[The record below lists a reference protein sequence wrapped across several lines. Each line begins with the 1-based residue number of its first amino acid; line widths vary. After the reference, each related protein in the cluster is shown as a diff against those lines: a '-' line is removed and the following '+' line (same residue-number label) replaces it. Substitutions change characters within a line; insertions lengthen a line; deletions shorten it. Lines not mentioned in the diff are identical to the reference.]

1 MRRRSVILGSFSA
14 GTALSVGLLVVPREP
29 PAKTGEKGTFANDC
43 CGTFELSDGKM
54 VLNGVRTVRY
64 TVASDAVGPYILPRT
79 DVGTMPDHGF
89 AVDGSR
95 SIRKL
100 RLDRLPGP
108 TRITLYE
115 GLIPYVFI
123 RKATRFHK

>member
-1 MRRRSVILGSFSA
+1 MWRKIIPGVVAA
-14 GTALSVGLLVVPREP
+14 GTAVYLGFLIVPHG
-29 PAKTGEKGTFANDC
+29 PAVKAGENGTFSNDC

-54 VLNGVRTVRY
+54 ILNGETSVRY
-64 TVASDAVGPYILPRT
+64 TVAADANGPYILPRI

-95 SIRKL
+95 SVRKL

-115 GLIPYVFI
+115 GIIPYVFT
-123 RKATRFHK
+123 RKAPRRRE